1 MKNFIKK
8 KEDFVCDACGTEV
21 KGTGYTNHCPNC
33 LHSLHVDELIPGD
46 RASSCKGLMVPV
58 RAELKGGEYVLIH
71 KCQVCGKTARNKAS
85 EDDNKEELLKLL

>member
-1 MKNFIKK
+1 MKNFIRK

-46 RASSCKGLMVPV
+46 RASGCRGLMEPV
-58 RAELKGGEYVLIH
+58 RAEFKGGEYVIIH
-71 KCQVCGKTARNKAS
+71 KCRKCGKVARNKAA
-85 EDDNKEELLKLL
+85 EGDNREELLKLL